1 VPKLAI
7 LFPPELPHASAD
19 NMTIPS
25 GNNMPVDGRGPCI
38 AWDVT
43 VKRLAIPHSHGTEM
57 TRVRNRHRDRQRPVR
72 QRLGASDMATNIRAE
87 CLLSAE
93 TGGNWAAG
101 APRNDGA
108 GSVDDYPPKTS
119 PDEDT
124 QDDATMVEPGSSQT
138 GLRWISGRYS
148 GQDTF
153 ANRTTAI
160 GQTAINRLDKMQRQ
174 SARLHEQWLM
184 PLDFPWFREKSGP
197 MLPAAVDGRIGAID
211 PKESLRVSVIFD
223 AQSH

>member
-1 VPKLAI
+1 
-7 LFPPELPHASAD
+7 
-19 NMTIPS
+19 
-25 GNNMPVDGRGPCI
+25 
-38 AWDVT
+38 
-43 VKRLAIPHSHGTEM
+43 M

-211 PKESLRVSVIFD
+211 RGCVKTLCRVRGQSGQVDFGGVADEQIHRGGTAD
-223 AQSH
+223 AERAVSRAA